1 MTDVSLQMLYGDR
14 AKYVLLI
21 TGVCFSSILMAQGLA
36 MFFGIIGFSFATID
50 NVRAPIWVVD
60 PKVEQVADNQP
71 LKDTDVDR
79 VRSVQGVAWAV
90 PFYVGQTQARV
101 LGNGQTKP
109 VTLVGLDTTTLAGA
123 PTRVVEGSVLDLRK
137 SQSVVIDEEVAS
149 RLGGTHERPLM
160 VGDVFEMNDKR
171 AEVVA
176 IVRAKQGM
184 GGASYVFTTFDRARE
199 YGFGQRKM
207 TTHVLAAPQEGITP
221 EQVSDRIIKET
232 GLRAYTEEQFKKAS
246 SDWMIQNS
254 PIPFVV
260 GLIVGIG
267 FLVGIV
273 VAGQTFYTFVLE
285 NSRYLG
291 ALKAMGAS
299 NMRLAR
305 MTILQALVVGVT
317 GYGIGMGLLSL
328 FFRALPEGKAPLL
341 LRWEVA
347 AFVFGAVFLIIS
359 FASLMGIR
367 RVARI
372 EPAIVFR
379 S

>member
-14 AKYVLLI
+14 AKYALLI

-79 VRSVQGVAWAV
+79 VRSVQGVAWAA

-101 LGNGQTKP
+101 LGSGETKP

-123 PTRVVEGSVLDLRK
+123 PSRVVEGSVLDLRK

-149 RLGGTHERPLM
+149 RLASTREQPLI

-207 TTHVLAAPQEGITP
+207 TTHVLAAPQEGITS
-221 EQVSDRIIKET
+221 EQVADRIIKET

-299 NMRLAR
+299 NMRLAQ
-305 MTILQALVVGVT
+305 MTITQALVVGVT

-367 RVARI
+367 RIASI